1 VRVYVPAIVELHETE
16 DVPVAVR
23 LPGEIGPQFRP
34 AGAESV
40 RVTVPGNPFR

>member
-1 VRVYVPAIVELHETE
+1 MVELQETD

-34 AGAESV
+34 VGMESV
-40 RVTVPGNPFR
+40 NVTVPVNPFR